1 MSIEELVV
9 SFNDGEIEDN
19 ILPYFNDVL
28 TFLKYATKN
37 GFVMDLD
44 LDQIPGNEIEECLPY
59 IDELGLIS
67 RLNYAYVN
75 EEIKNI
81 LLLYQLEKNPEQ
93 TLKYISDNLVTDVK
107 PMNGGY
113 YLYVKDREELAD
125 LFYSGSR
132 REYGAHEYA
141 KSMLGEDMWEP
152 FWDTTDDVY
161 KDVIE
166 DLNDKNKSILAEYI
180 IKNIGGQEFS
190 LNDYNNGLFVNFSEE
205 QGTERTFQITSE
217 NVMELIG
224 DEKAMKEMLK
234 GGLSDLKS
242 ELYSIHNN
250 AYNTAYTDEIYNDMW
265 GELSTF
271 FEPKTWETETKQ
283 NSSGKQVY
291 YEYLKINNFYQIIYD
306 FLVENEEKT
315 YNESF
320 LEYYG
325 SLVSVIKDLM
335 DVDVYSWLDFRVS
348 DYADWTLTKKYINE
362 LFPDYI

>member
-67 RLNYAYVN
+67 RLNYEYVN
-75 EEIKNI
+75 DEIKNI

-93 TLKYISDNLVTDVK
+93 TLKYISDNLVTDVY

-125 LFYSGSR
+125 IFYNGSR
-132 REYGAHEYA
+132 DSSPHDYA

-161 KDVIE
+161 RDVIE

-190 LNDYNNGLFVNFSEE
+190 LNDYNNGLFVNFSDE
-205 QGTERTFQITSE
+205 QGTEGTFQITSE
-217 NVMELIG
+217 NVMELIN
-224 DEKAMKEMLK
+224 DKKAMKEMLN
-234 GGLSDLKS
+234 GELTDLRA
-242 ELYSIHNN
+242 ELYNIHSN

-291 YEYLKINNFYQIIYD
+291 YEYLKINDFYQIIYD

-325 SLVSVIKDLM
+325 RLVSVIKDLM
-335 DVDVYSWLDFRVS
+335 DADVYSWLDFRVS